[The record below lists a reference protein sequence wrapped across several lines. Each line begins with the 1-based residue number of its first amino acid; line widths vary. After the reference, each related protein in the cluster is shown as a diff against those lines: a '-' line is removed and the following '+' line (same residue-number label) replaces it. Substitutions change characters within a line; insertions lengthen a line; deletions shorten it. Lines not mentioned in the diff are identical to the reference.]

1 MLPPLSWSTAEETP
15 LRISKYSR
23 YCHTFGGFQERT
35 SSKVVFTLIV
45 FIWTSGWQWARGEQP
60 RCAEQGPRRPRQ
72 LWAGLPQGISSIK
85 INLLHVYNCHNSVF
99 VHKKNPVGTEGFYWL
114 VFWNGGQSKKVLCKV
129 IKKSYQIFPLC
140 YILQVKNEF
149 FSPKLQRTTKINN
162 CAKLLLIWF

>member
-23 YCHTFGGFQERT
+23 YCYTFGGFQERT

-72 LWAGLPQGISSIK
+72 LWAGLPQGISSFK

-99 VHKKNPVGTEGFYWL
+99 VHKKKSSRHWRILLTCFLKWWSV
-114 VFWNGGQSKKVLCKV
+114 
-129 IKKSYQIFPLC
+129 KKSFMQSNKKI
-140 YILQVKNEF
+140 ISD
-149 FSPKLQRTTKINN
+149 FST
-162 CAKLLLIWF
+162 LLYFTS